1 MDINCIEKL
10 FSEMLEKQK
19 IDILN
24 ETRKL
29 LKEHEKI
36 FASITAANMKII
48 TERLDKNDKDNID
61 NSNKIIAIT
70 NDLEL
75 TNKSVTLLVT
85 EFSEMQK
92 FIQANDDIISGK
104 LELLKKKTKEINNKI
119 KDNSEITKI
128 KSKLREIE
136 DRSRRNNLRIDGL
149 KESENENWNETELK
163 VQKFFEDLLGLKN
176 IKIERAHRTGIRDS
190 KKIRTV
196 VIKLL
201 NYKDKV
207 AILKNVQKLKG
218 KKIYVNEDYC
228 AETIL
233 IRKDLKERMK
243 KERELGKFAVI
254 SYDKLIVREWI
265 RKEYLRNNGI

>member
-1 MDINCIEKL
+1 MGK
-10 FSEMLEKQK
+10 F
-19 IDILN
+19 IDIFYAP
-24 ETRKL
+24 K
-29 LKEHEKI
+29 
-36 FASITAANMKII
+36 F
-48 TERLDKNDKDNID
+48 
-61 NSNKIIAIT
+61 
-70 NDLEL
+70 L
-75 TNKSVTLLVT
+75 TNEKP
-85 EFSEMQK
+85 
-92 FIQANDDIISGK
+92 DIAPLQDLNSIWKISRYV
-104 LELLKKKTKEINNKI
+104 EDEPAI

-149 KESENENWNETELK
+149 KESENENWNKTELK
-163 VQKFFEDLLGLKN
+163 VQKFFEDLLGLKS

-218 KKIYVNEDYC
+218 KKVYVNEDYC

-243 KERELGKFAVI
+243 KERELGKFAII
-254 SYDKLIVREWI
+254 SYDKLIVRGFE
-265 RKEYLRNNGI
+265 RKSN